1 MKYVETPITNEMATV
16 TATAIPNPV
25 EFKQPCN
32 ATTRVRNSQRQ
43 SIFVDEDTR
52 APPPQIRR
60 RRSDSPLAGGD
71 TVVGQAKPHTL
82 NMQQL
87 SGVGI
92 GCPAKSS
99 KTPFRVA
106 LAKHSAE
113 TCVVGAV
120 VNNNS
125 ARRRAL
131 LMYTDAGDGWRP
143 IDVAMMLVPK
153 RSQIRRKSRGDWSQA
168 PVFLGHRSERGP
180 GWVGGRC
187 GQALWLSM
195 EV

>member
-25 EFKQPCN
+25 ELKQPYSN
-32 ATTRVRNSQRQ
+32 MTTRMRSIQRQ
-43 SIFVDEDTR
+43 SIVVDEDTR

-60 RRSDSPLAGGD
+60 RCLDSPLAGGD

-92 GCPAKSS
+92 GCPARSS
-99 KTPFRVA
+99 KMPFRVA

-113 TCVVGAV
+113 TCVAGAV
-120 VNNNS
+120 VNNSS

-131 LMYTDAGDGWRP
+131 LRYTDAGDGRRP
-143 IDVAMMLVPK
+143 IDVAMMLVSK
-153 RSQIRRKSRGDWSQA
+153 LSQIRRKSRGDWSQA

-180 GWVGGRC
+180 EWAGGRC
-187 GQALWLSM
+187 GQALRLS
-195 EV
+195 V